1 MFFVSMYLNNASL
14 SEIRIF
20 CIYFNG
26 VKIGR
31 VWSKGCTFFIL
42 RPDLQIEQL
51 FLPLNR
57 YLFILS
63 QAEN

>member
-31 VWSKGCTFFIL
+31 VWSKGCTFFNL
-42 RPDLQIEQL
+42 KVRV
-51 FLPLNR
+51 
-57 YLFILS
+57 LS
-63 QAEN
+63 PYQFFWAECDEVTYYENK